1 MKFLDFTHLPQRK
14 KTDKPSLC
22 EFIGLFDGL
31 S

>member
-22 EFIGLFDGL
+22 EFIGFFDGL